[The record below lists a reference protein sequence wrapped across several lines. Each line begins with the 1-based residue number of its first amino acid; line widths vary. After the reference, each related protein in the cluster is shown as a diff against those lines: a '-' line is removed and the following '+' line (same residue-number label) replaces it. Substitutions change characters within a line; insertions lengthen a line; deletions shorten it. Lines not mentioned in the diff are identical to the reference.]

1 MSSLR
6 NPPAASTETRLPV
19 VTGVTANLVA
29 QLSEL
34 NELREQ
40 VRKAQLS
47 AQESQQTNHRKPK
60 VLASFHPA

>member
-1 MSSLR
+1 MSTLFNR
-6 NPPAASTETRLPV
+6 LEDVVSTRFSV
-19 VTGVTANLVA
+19 VTGVAANLVA

-34 NELREQ
+34 NELRER

-60 VLASFHPA
+60 VLVSFHPA

>member
-6 NPPAASTETRLPV
+6 NHPAASTETRLPV

-29 QLSEL
+29 LLSEL

-47 AQESQQTNHRKPK
+47 AQESQQTNHRKRTGN
-60 VLASFHPA
+60 

>member
-6 NPPAASTETRLPV
+6 NPHAALDETRPLV
-19 VTGVTANLVA
+19 LTSVTANLNA

-47 AQESQQTNHRKPK
+47 ADKWEQTKTNHQNQI
-60 VLASFHPA
+60 SI

>member
-1 MSSLR
+1 MSSLHSL
-6 NPPAASTETRLPV
+6 AASAETRPSVL
-19 VTGVTANLVA
+19 TGVTANLIA

-47 AQESQQTNHRKPK
+47 AQKSQRTNHRKRTGI
-60 VLASFHPA
+60 